1 MNITE
6 HDKILGVPEGILYGQ
21 NARVDELNDRIL
33 GRFIPSAPLQPN
45 IDFRPVPT
53 KYAHFP
59 VIDRVPLSKVPVAPA
74 VDFSVQKNFLP
85 ATDAKAPVSGYFSQI
100 NTESALRNQYFA
112 IQRGDI
118 QGVYVPSSTSD
129 LYSVKMAAPSLPVA
143 EQTHPLL
150 FDDAAAR
157 APFLNFKRVDPK
169 IGSDKFFNNTR
180 TQLRTVSF
188 PHA

>member
-53 KYAHFP
+53 KYSHFP
-59 VIDRVPLSKVPVAPA
+59 VIDRVPLSKVPVAPV

-150 FDDAAAR
+150 FDDAAAK